1 MPNSVGQSTDND
13 KAGLCLF
20 GMKFTAVKRR
30 KTTKDVIVVCEGTSP
45 KAVPSS
51 SDSNYQLHSCRPS
64 MPNSVR
70 QSTDDDKAGLCLFC
84 MKFTAIKRSKG

>member
-45 KAVPSS
+45 QSSAVLQRF
-51 SDSNYQLHSCRPS
+51 QL
-64 MPNSVR
+64 
-70 QSTDDDKAGLCLFC
+70 STALLQTVNAKQCA
-84 MKFTAIKRSKG
+84 TIN